1 MLNRFDL
8 RAYREL
14 RGLSFR
20 EVANYCDTSHT
31 MIMDVEKGIRGLTK
45 ETHDDIVKGIN
56 VAYAEKLKGTLQA
69 KNTKKKVEPEEVVT
83 NKSEAPEVEPVAEP
97 KKPTTKKSTT
107 KKATTK

>member
-1 MLNRFDL
+1 
-8 RAYREL
+8 
-14 RGLSFR
+14 
-20 EVANYCDTSHT
+20 
-31 MIMDVEKGIRGLTK
+31 MDVEKGIRGLSK

-69 KNTKKKVEPEEVVT
+69 KNTKKKVEPEEVIPKV
-83 NKSEAPEVEPVAEP
+83 SDLAESEPVAEP

>member
-8 RAYREL
+8 KAYREL

-31 MIMDVEKGIRGLTK
+31 MIMDVEKGIRGLSK

-83 NKSEAPEVEPVAEP
+83 APEVEPMAEP